1 MTRDETI
8 ALFLESQKADKP
20 HLVWNNWALKLLQEK
35 ERSMQNK
42 TWSEIETNWQKQA
55 EADFSNID
63 FAELCPEAN
72 SLVFTKFVFPDLA
85 NFSFCKFSKAA
96 CFDNISAFG
105 PFGIRDS
112 AFAGNAF
119 FLSAKFHENAIFDG
133 VSYSGGAWF
142 KFAAFETDTWFT
154 AADFKRHA
162 DFSETSFKGHADFNH
177 ATFRS
182 RATFDNAAFGAT
194 ANFRSSTFEDDV
206 EFSSTSQTV
215 VSFRTIQIFS

>member
-20 HLVWNNWALKLLQEK
+20 HLVWNNWAIKLRQEK

-72 SLVFTKFVFPDLA
+72 SLVFTKFVFPDMA

-112 AFAGNAF
+112 LFAGNAF
-119 FLSAKFHENAIFDG
+119 FCQPNSTKTQFLMAFHTVAGLGSSSLHLKLILGLLPLILSDMPTSAKPA
-133 VSYSGGAWF
+133 S
-142 KFAAFETDTWFT
+142 K
-154 AADFKRHA
+154 
-162 DFSETSFKGHADFNH
+162 
-177 ATFRS
+177 ATPISTTLRS
-182 RATFDNAAFGAT
+182 D
-194 ANFRSSTFEDDV
+194 
-206 EFSSTSQTV
+206 
-215 VSFRTIQIFS
+215 